1 MSRKAILLTLVLLVL
16 VGGAG
21 TVLALLLRHEARWV
35 LACEIPPGKE
45 RLLQS
50 AQCQSAMFNLVDSFK
65 AGPSSGQQG
74 FDAEFTAREINSYF
88 QEHFV
93 TSGLAALVLPHGMSQ
108 PRVAIEP
115 DKIRLAFRYGHGPWS
130 TLISID
136 MRVWLASREH
146 NIVALE
152 LQGLWAGAL
161 PISVQSLLERVSDT
175 VRQQNIEVTW
185 YRHEGN
191 PVALLRFQSQPTIHL
206 QRLEVRDGAIRIHG
220 SSAGLAASMSPPEP
234 GSLQAMLRMADLIP
248 AAD

>member
-1 MSRKAILLTLVLLVL
+1 MSRKAVLLALALLVL
-16 VGGAG
+16 AG
-21 TVLALLLRHEARWV
+21 TAGTALALLLRHEAHWV
-35 LACEIPPGKE
+35 QACEIPPGKE
-45 RLLQS
+45 RTEQS
-50 AQCQSAMFNLVDSFK
+50 TQCQAEIINLVDSFK
-65 AGPSSGQQG
+65 APPTSGQQA

-93 TSGLAALVLPHGMSQ
+93 TSGMAALVMPRGMSQ

-115 DKIRLAFRYGHGPWS
+115 DKIRLAVRYGHGAWS

-136 MRVWLASREH
+136 MRVWLASRER

-161 PISVQSLLERVSDT
+161 PISVQSLLERVADML
-175 VRQQNIEVTW
+175 RQQNIEVTW

-220 SSAGLAASMSPPEP
+220 SSNGLALNGTPQEP
-234 GSLQAMLRMADLIP
+234 GSLQAMLHMADLIHT
-248 AAD
+248 AD